1 MGKACVVA
9 WYTALQRAVLR
20 CALQNGDLLETVEG
34 VDMPKICDLI
44 LLNS

>member
-9 WYTALQRAVLR
+9 CYTALQRAGLR